1 MLLFWVCWASL
12 YTPTPSRGHAESKSG
27 YFSTRCY
34 RNPPSPL
41 PQFSQ
46 PPQLGRTPYWDRY
59 VTVMPALFK
68 CKQSKAPA
76 HTILHTTTLL
86 AREAFGTS
94 STPPLSCFPLQELMS
109 LSPCSILYRLT
120 GRISV
125 CMIFIFQL
133 FVVLGHLPS
142 FSSKPPLLLLPFVI
156 DQQLFPASPPW
167 KRTRTAC
174 QMLGKNLVGVNWKQI
189 HPEYVPWWGDNK
201 SWWWHIWWGKKAK
214 LCYASSMLWSILGR
228 AKLVFF
234 DILEVFAWITI
245 TLKGII
251 WNQCSATRSPC

>member
-1 MLLFWVCWASL
+1 MPRV
-12 YTPTPSRGHAESKSG
+12 SRAISALGAIAIPPPRSPNFLNPLNWGGHLIG
-27 YFSTRCY
+27 TGMWQLC
-34 RNPPSPL
+34 
-41 PQFSQ
+41 Q
-46 PPQLGRTPYWDRY
+46 PCSNVNNQR
-59 VTVMPALFK
+59 
-68 CKQSKAPA
+68 
-76 HTILHTTTLL
+76 HLHTL
-86 AREAFGTS
+86 S
-94 STPPLSCFPLQELMS
+94 STPQLFWRERHLAHHLLPPVFLCKSWWVYPHVRSC
-109 LSPCSILYRLT
+109 T
-120 GRISV
+120 GWRAEYQFAWFSS
-125 CMIFIFQL
+125 FTFQL

-174 QMLGKNLVGVNWKQI
+174 QMLGKNSVGVNWKQI

-201 SWWWHIWWGKKAK
+201 SWWWHIWGGKKAK